1 MKYIPN
7 VQGSQQS
14 IRPIDVNID
23 TVYIR
28 MNVKRIETEDFTG
41 WLYDEIQYTLRE
53 YIETLIGQEDV
64 GMLSLM
70 VSMLMNEIDMIKS
83 QIGGGQE

>member
-7 VQGSQQS
+7 VHGSQQS

-41 WLYDEIQYTLRE
+41 WQYDEIQYPLRE

-83 QIGGGQE
+83 QIGGGQ